1 MQPEMIRSP
10 LFTEMPSDS
19 VKFTSVLVS
28 LILSVFFVASIFV
41 LEDRKSIRG
50 FVLDKEECQQEPE
63 QEQEPDAEVEAEEQN
78 IEEIPMAVS
87 PLQRMCSHGCC
98 PLNESLE
105 RYYERFPTYLLQ
117 DRAAYL
123 TQQREKLEREYATA
137 QAEFHVA
144 KERFSTASQAYAH
157 VMRTCEKLNEMAESR
172 SIEENIQSHSI
183 EDMYS
188 MLAAVHHWKPFPY
201 APNGLYPYQKAL
213 WEKALLKEIYSHGMQ
228 QQQRAV

>member
-1 MQPEMIRSP
+1 MHPEMIRSP
-10 LFTEMPSDS
+10 PLFTDMPSDS
-19 VKFTSVLVS
+19 VKFTSVLIS
-28 LILSVFFVASIFV
+28 LVLSVFFVASIFV
-41 LEDRKSIRG
+41 LEDRKSMRG
-50 FVLDKEECQQEPE
+50 FVLDKEECQQEPDADAE
-63 QEQEPDAEVEAEEQN
+63 AEVEAEEQN
-78 IEEIPMAVS
+78 TEEIPMAQS

-105 RYYERFPTYLLQ
+105 SYYQRFPTYLLQ
-117 DRAAYL
+117 DRASCL
-123 TQQREKLEREYATA
+123 TQQRDTLERQYANA

-144 KERFSTASQAYAH
+144 KERFATASQEYAH

-183 EDMYS
+183 EDMYI

-213 WEKALLKEIYSHGMQ
+213 WEKALLKEIYSHGQ
-228 QQQRAV
+228 LLQQRAV